1 MKSFYKDMA
10 DCTPAY
16 VFDIDAFA
24 LRIKSVAQKLAGI
37 PLCYSIKANPF
48 LIKYLPEEITHLEVC
63 SPGELK
69 ICEAT
74 GVDLSRIIFSGVN
87 KTAENVKNAMDDN
100 VGIFTAE
107 SLLHLQLIND
117 YAVEC
122 GKKVQL
128 ILRLSCGNQFGMDE
142 ADIESIIA
150 EKDKYAGTDIVGI
163 HYYAGTQK
171 KKAVFI
177 KKELETLD
185 TFLQMLR
192 DKFGFIPSMVEYGP
206 GMAVEYFGD
215 DPETTD
221 MLLLDEVSVLLN
233 EFKEKYPLS
242 VEMGRFF
249 AADCGTYFTKIADTK
264 VIHDINYAICDG
276 GIHHLKYYGQTMS
289 MQIPPIEVLNPVN
302 NENKF
307 WSVCGSLCTVADVL
321 VRKVE
326 LCGAGEGCVLAF
338 GRCGAYSVT
347 EGSVLFLSRQLPKI
361 YIFSDEL
368 GLIQVRDTLESFKI
382 NM

>member
-1 MKSFYKDMA
+1 MT

-16 VFDIDAFA
+16 VFDIDAFS
-24 LRIKSVAQKLAGI
+24 LRIKRVAQKLSGI

-48 LIKYLPEEITHLEVC
+48 LVKYLPEEIAHLEVC

-74 GVDLSRIIFSGVN
+74 GVDLSGIIFSGVN

-150 EKDKYAGTDIVGI
+150 EKGKYAGTDIVGI

-185 TFLQMLR
+185 KFLQKLR
-192 DKFGFIPSMVEYGP
+192 EKFGFVPSMVEYGP
-206 GMAVEYFGD
+206 GMAVEYFGE
-215 DPETTD
+215 DPEATD
-221 MLLLDEVSVLLN
+221 MLLLDEVSALLN

-249 AADCGTYFTKIADTK
+249 AADCGTYFTKIADAK

-289 MQIPPIEVLNPVN
+289 MQIPPIEVLNPVDD
-302 NENKF
+302 ENKF

-326 LCGAGEGCVLAF
+326 LCGAGEGCTLAF

-361 YIFSDEL
+361 YIFSAEL
-368 GLIQVRDTLESFKI
+368 GLIQVRDTMESFKI